1 MIKAAFFDVDG
12 TLYSHKTH
20 QVPPSTR
27 DAIAKLQSKGIQCII
42 ATGRHPIELAALPVE
57 EIGFDAYLM
66 LNGQM
71 MLDQQK
77 NVLFS
82 VPITGKAKELL
93 VEQFQNNTFPLLI
106 TELDDMYINMYNDRV
121 AQAQAHFSLPEP
133 KLRAYEGA
141 EIYQFCLYIN
151 EEEENVLLS
160 EIADDCVITRWHNYG
175 IDLLAKG
182 GGKMV
187 GIQRY
192 LDILGATR
200 DEIIAFGDGHNDA
213 EMLRFA
219 GIGVAMG
226 NAEEDTKAVAD
237 YVTTDIDDDGIAKA
251 LKHYNLI

>member
-12 TLYSHKTH
+12 TLFSHKTNR
-20 QVPPSTR
+20 VPPSTR
-27 DAIAKLQSKGIQCII
+27 EAIAALREKGILCIV
-42 ATGRHPIELAALPVE
+42 ATGRHPIELATLPVE
-57 EIGFDAYLM
+57 EVGFDAFLM

-82 VPITGKAKELL
+82 VPVTGKAKDIL
-93 VEQFQNNTFPLLI
+93 VEQFQNNTFPLMI
-106 TELDDMYINMYNDRV
+106 TELDDMYINIYNDRV
-121 AQAQAHFSLPEP
+121 AQAQAHFALPTP
-133 KLRAYEGA
+133 SIHAYEGA
-141 EIYQFCLYIN
+141 EIYQFCLYIS
-151 EEEENVLLS
+151 EEEEKALLTD
-160 EIADDCVITRWHNYG
+160 IADDCVITRWHNYG

-192 LDILGATR
+192 LDSIGVAPE
-200 DEIIAFGDGHNDA
+200 EIIAFGDGLNDA

-226 NAEEDTKAVAD
+226 NAEDATKAAAD
-237 YVTTDIDDDGIAKA
+237 FVTADIDDDGIAKA

>member
-12 TLYSHKTH
+12 TLFSHKSH

-27 DAIAKLQSKGIQCII
+27 EAIAKLRAKGIQCII
-42 ATGRHPIELAALPVE
+42 ATGRHPIELATLPVE

-82 VPITGKAKELL
+82 VPITGKAKDLL
-93 VEQFQNNTFPLLI
+93 VEQFENNAFPLLI

-121 AQAQAHFSLPEP
+121 TQAQAHFALPKP
-133 KLRAYEGA
+133 KMREYHGA

-151 EEEENVLLS
+151 EEEENSLLAD
-160 EIADDCVITRWHNYG
+160 IADDCVITRWHNYG

-192 LDILGATR
+192 LDSIGATR

-213 EMLRFA
+213 EMLRYA

-226 NAEEDTKAVAD
+226 NAEDDTKAVAD
-237 YVTTDIDDDGIAKA
+237 YVTADIDDDGIAKA
-251 LKHYNLI
+251 LEHFGLI

>member
-12 TLYSHKTH
+12 TLYSHQTSR
-20 QVPPSTR
+20 VPPSTCA
-27 DAIAKLQSKGIQCII
+27 AIAQLQERGILCIV
-42 ATGRHPIELAALPVE
+42 ATGRHPIELGTLPVE

-93 VEQFQNNTFPLLI
+93 VEQFQNNTFPVLI

-121 AQAQAHFSLPEP
+121 AQAQAHFALPKP
-133 KLRAYEGA
+133 KICEYHGA

-151 EEEENVLLS
+151 EEEEKSLLAD
-160 EIADDCVITRWHNYG
+160 IADDCLITRWHNYG

-192 LDILGATR
+192 LDSIGVTR

-226 NAEEDTKAVAD
+226 NAEDDTKAAAD

-251 LKHYNLI
+251 LKHFNLI

>member
-12 TLYSHKTH
+12 TLFSHKTN

-27 DAIAKLQSKGIQCII
+27 DAIAALRKNGVLCVV
-42 ATGRHPIELAALPVE
+42 ATGRHPIELATLPIE
-57 EIGFDAYLM
+57 EVGFDAFLM

-71 MLDQQK
+71 MLDQHK
-77 NVLFS
+77 NMLFH
-82 VPITGKAKELL
+82 VPMTGKAKDFL
-93 VEQFQNNTFPLLI
+93 VEQFRNHAFPLLI
-106 TELDDMYINMYNDRV
+106 TELEDMYLNFANERV
-121 AQAQAHFSLPEP
+121 AEAQAYYSLPNP
-133 KLRAYEGA
+133 KIRDYDGA
-141 EIYQFCLYIN
+141 DIYQFCLYIRED
-151 EEEENVLLS
+151 EEAILAD
-160 EIADDCVITRWHNYG
+160 IADECVITRWHNYG

-192 LDILGATR
+192 LDSIGIAR
-200 DEIIAFGDGHNDA
+200 EEIIAFGDGHNDA

-226 NAEEDTKAVAD
+226 NAEDATKEAAD
-237 YVTTDIDDDGIAKA
+237 FVTADIDDDGIAKA

>member
-12 TLYSHKTH
+12 TLFSHRTT

-27 DAIAKLQSKGIQCII
+27 EAIAKLQDKGILCIV
-42 ATGRHPIELAALPVE
+42 ATGRHPIELAALPIE
-57 EIGFDAYLM
+57 DIGFDAYLM
-66 LNGQM
+66 MNGQM
-71 MLDQQK
+71 MLDRQK
-77 NVLFS
+77 NILFS
-82 VPITGKAKELL
+82 VPISEKIKQTLL
-93 VEQFQNNTFPLLI
+93 GHFESHAYPSLI
-106 TELDDMYINMYNDRV
+106 LEENDIYLNFINDRV
-121 AQAQAHFSLPEP
+121 VQAQAHFNLPMP
-133 KLRAYEGA
+133 KIGTYTGK

-151 EEEENVLLS
+151 PEEESLLAG
-160 EIADDCVITRWHNYG
+160 IADDCVITRWHNYG

-187 GIQRY
+187 GIRRY
-192 LDILGATR
+192 LDSIGVAP

-226 NAEEDTKAVAD
+226 NAEDATKAVAD
-237 YVTTDIDDDGIAKA
+237 YVTADIDDDGIAKA